1 MTNLYDGELLDLLR
15 GTPFEDDP
23 ETVCLSYALK
33 KGIQSI
39 IDAASQSQVTA
50 MVDLLPEHILD
61 VLAVEMGIAWY
72 EPDSDIDVKRN
83 LIKSA
88 TNVHMIIGTKEA
100 IQQVV
105 RDYYGDSE
113 VLDWYEYGGSPG
125 HFKVNVLTEEMH
137 ITVPERFIE
146 VLKKIKRQSA
156 IMDGIDFVWTTYL
169 NKHVGVGTKQTLFAA
184 EIWEEEEE

>member
-1 MTNLYDGELLDLLR
+1 MTNIYDGELLDLLR
-15 GTPFEDDP
+15 GTPFEDDA
-23 ETVCLSYALK
+23 ETVCLSYALQ

-39 IDAASQSQVTA
+39 IDAAKQSQVTA
-50 MVDLLPEHILD
+50 MVDMLPEHILD

-105 RDYYGDSE
+105 HDYYGDSE
-113 VLDWYEYGGSPG
+113 VLDWFEYGGSPG

-137 ITVPERFIE
+137 IVVPERFVE
-146 VLKKIKRQSA
+146 VLRKIKRQSA

-169 NKHVGVGTKQTLFAA
+169 NDHVGVGQKQTLFAP
-184 EIWEEEEE
+184 EIWEEEVE

>member
-39 IDAASQSQVTA
+39 IDAARQSQVTA
-50 MVDLLPEHILD
+50 MVDMLPEHILD

-105 RDYYGDSE
+105 
-113 VLDWYEYGGSPG
+113 
-125 HFKVNVLTEEMH
+125 H
-137 ITVPERFIE
+137 
-146 VLKKIKRQSA
+146 
-156 IMDGIDFVWTTYL
+156 DGRLVS
-169 NKHVGVGTKQTLFAA
+169 
-184 EIWEEEEE
+184 